1 MEIIRKSIE
10 VQGVIV
16 HYQTVIIHKNNP
28 QAEELISQGYW
39 KSVQAGDW
47 LTFIKLLISKIN

>member
-16 HYQTVIIHKNNP
+16 TYQTICINADRVKE
-28 QAEELISQGYW
+28 EELISQGYW
-39 KSVQAGDW
+39 KAVQAGNKF
-47 LTFIKLLISKIN
+47 TFIKFINYQR